1 MDKINNYTGSPYYY
15 DEWIERQKK
24 ASKVKKANKEEFGSF
39 SSELKAI
46 WDNKCNTCY
55 HRYVCKFKNKGT
67 CPTPN
72 SYFESKEHDK
82 AVMEEA
88 LDKVLKRLT
97 NIDSCG
103 WAMFS
108 LCLIKE
114 IVEDV
119 KKGR

>member
-1 MDKINNYTGSPYYY
+1 MIR
-15 DEWIERQKK
+15 EIERKPIRY
-24 ASKVKKANKEEFGSF
+24 EEFWV
-39 SSELKAI
+39 LRAI
-46 WDNKCNTCY
+46 DDDCNKK
-55 HRYVCKFKNKGT
+55 VVVGEQK

-72 SYFESKEHDK
+72 SYFESKEHD
-82 AVMEEA
+82 ATLTEEV

-119 KKGR
+119 KKGRQKDVKSRSK